1 MIYTENFKIGLKD
14 IGKNNKIKN
23 RAILECL
30 EDIGGYHS
38 DIAGYGVNQIEET
51 QLSWILLDWKLEVK
65 NRPRYGEKLEIH
77 TWARGI
83 NKFFTYRD
91 YEIYNQNGE
100 KCAIATSKWVLMNI
114 SNGKL
119 ERITDNIM
127 EEYHPEEQQVFTEEL
142 DKIKIPTEY
151 SSKIEYIVKRK
162 DIDLNKHMHNLYYL
176 DLAYETLPEEIY
188 EQRPFNKVR
197 IVYKKEIKLGEKIY
211 CYYIKEKNKNV
222 ITIKSEDNNTIHA
235 VIELEQL

>member
-38 DIAGYGVNQIEET
+38 DTAGYGVNQIEET

-65 NRPRYGEKLEIH
+65 GRPTYGDELEIH

-100 KCAIATSKWVLMNI
+100 LCAIATSKWVLMNI

-119 ERITDNIM
+119 ERITEEIM
-127 EEYHPEEQQVFTEEL
+127 EKYHPEEKQVFSEEL
-142 DKIKIPTEY
+142 DKIKIPPEF
-151 SSKIEYIVKRK
+151 SSKIEYTVKRK

-176 DLAYETLPEEIY
+176 DLAYETLPEEVY
-188 EQRPFNKVR
+188 EQRPYNNVR
-197 IVYKKEIKLGEKIY
+197 IVYKKEIKLGEKVY
-211 CYYIKEKNKNV
+211 CYFTEYNNKNV
-222 ITIKSEDNNTIHA
+222 VVIKSGDNNTIHA
-235 VIELEQL
+235 VIELA

>member
-1 MIYTENFKIGLKD
+1 MIYSETFKIGLKD

-23 RAILECL
+23 RAILEFL

-38 DIAGYGVNQIEET
+38 DTAGYGVNQIEET

-65 NRPRYGEKLEIH
+65 NRPKYGDKLEIH

-83 NKFFTYRD
+83 NKLFTYRD
-91 YEIYNQNGE
+91 YEIYNQKGE

-114 SNGKL
+114 SKGKL

-127 EEYHPEEQQVFTEEL
+127 EEYHPEEQQVFTEGL

-151 SSKIEYIVKRK
+151 NSKIEYKVKRK

-176 DLAYETLPEEIY
+176 DLAYETLPEDVY
-188 EQRPFNKVR
+188 EQRPFNKVQ

-211 CYYIKEKNKNV
+211 CYYTKEKNKNV

-235 VIELEQL
+235 VIELEQ